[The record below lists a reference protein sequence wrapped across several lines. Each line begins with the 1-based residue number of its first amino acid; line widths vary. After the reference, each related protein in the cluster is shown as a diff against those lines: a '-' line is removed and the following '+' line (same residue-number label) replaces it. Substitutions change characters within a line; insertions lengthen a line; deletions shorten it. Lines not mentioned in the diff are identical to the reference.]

1 MHNPTLAGPPRLRSS
16 KRRFWTVLPRVVQ
29 IAAAVDVGF
38 FALFWWFDS
47 PLLAWINVVS
57 VAIYAGAWLALRRR
71 YNRLAIV
78 LIWSEVLGHAAI
90 GTLMAGWD
98 SGFHYY
104 LLMFIPAIFVSI
116 PLRRAVPAALV
127 LWGFYVGLDVAM
139 ETLPVREPLARD
151 ALLVVRWFNV
161 SVVFAMFAYLSRFYL
176 QLANDAES
184 RLRTLATTDPLTRL
198 FNRRYILELAAREA
212 GEHGRAPPAFLM
224 ADIDHFKNVNDDHG
238 HDGGDIALAAVGEAI
253 RRSVRE
259 PDSVARWGG
268 EEFLVLLPSTGLDV
282 AARIAERIRQEVQSL
297 ELDVRSRPLRLTLTL
312 GVSTLRSN
320 EGVNDAISRADA
332 ALYRGK
338 ELGRNRV
345 VTETMLTG

>member
-1 MHNPTLAGPPRLRSS
+1 
-16 KRRFWTVLPRVVQ
+16 
-29 IAAAVDVGF
+29 
-38 FALFWWFDS
+38 
-47 PLLAWINVVS
+47 
-57 VAIYAGAWLALRRR
+57 
-71 YNRLAIV
+71 
-78 LIWSEVLGHAAI
+78 
-90 GTLMAGWD
+90 MAGWD

-104 LLMFIPAIFVSI
+104 LLMFIPAIFVSL

-127 LWGFYVGLDVAM
+127 LWSFYVGLDVAM

-161 SVVFAMFAYLSRFYL
+161 SVVFAMLAYLSRFYL

-198 FNRRYILELAAREA
+198 FNRRYILELATREA
-212 GEHGRAPPAFLM
+212 GEPGRARPAFLM

-268 EEFLVLLPSTGLDV
+268 EEFLVLLPGTGLDV

-312 GVSTLRSN
+312 GVSTLRPD
-320 EGVNDAISRADA
+320 EGVTDAISRADT

-345 VTETMLTG
+345 VSETMLTG